1 MNTVRVQLGDRS
13 YDVVIG
19 RGVLGSVA
27 ELTTKALGRAPK
39 RAYCVIDTGV
49 PEAMVEQLDE
59 ALDGAGIA
67 ASSSAFEPSE
77 RVKSIETWAEVLAEL
92 AATGQERG
100 EPVICLGGGIVGDVG
115 GFVAASYRRGV
126 PVVQCPSTLLAM
138 VDASVGGKTG
148 VNLNV
153 RMDLPLEDGPRLL
166 KNLVGAFHQPRLV
179 LADTALLDSLEDRQF
194 NAGLAE
200 CLKHGLI
207 ATGILGSNG
216 GDDLLGW
223 TEANLDAVLDA
234 DHATLDELVTRNVAL
249 KAHVVAGDEHETAP
263 SSAGGRALLNLGHTF
278 GHAIETLPGITPVAG
293 EDGLAPLLHGEAV
306 ALGLIAACATA
317 KELGLASAA
326 LRERVEALV
335 QRAGLP
341 TCVAGL
347 PDNDELLA
355 AMSHD
360 KKARGGSLR
369 LVLPTTAGN
378 AVIVEDPARDAI
390 LAGLNAIRA

>member
-1 MNTVRVQLGDRS
+1 MNTVRVQLADRS

-27 ELTTKALGRAPK
+27 QLTTKALGGAPK

-49 PEAMVEQLDE
+49 PETMVEKLDE
-59 ALDGAGIA
+59 ALEGAGVA

-77 RVKSIETWAEVLAEL
+77 AVKSIETWAELMTEL

-115 GFVAASYRRGV
+115 GFVASGYRRGV
-126 PVVQCPSTLLAM
+126 PVIQCPSTLLAM

-148 VNLNV
+148 VNLDV
-153 RMDLPLEDGPRLL
+153 EFDEGARLL

-179 LADTALLDSLEDRQF
+179 LADTALLDSLDDRQF
-194 NAGLAE
+194 RAGLAE

-207 ATGILGSNG
+207 AAGIAGFA

-223 TEANLDAVLDA
+223 TETNLDKILDG
-234 DHATLDELVTRNVAL
+234 DHATLDELVTRNVSL
-249 KAHVVAGDEHETAP
+249 KAHVVAGDEHENAP
-263 SSAGGRALLNLGHTF
+263 SSVGGRALLNLGHTF
-278 GHAIETLPGITPVAG
+278 GHAIETLPGLSPVAG
-293 EDGLAPLLHGEAV
+293 DPGLSPLLHGEAV
-306 ALGLIAACATA
+306 ALGLVAACATA
-317 KELGLASAA
+317 KELGLAEAS

-335 QRAGLP
+335 SRAGLP

-347 PDNDELLA
+347 PDNEDLLM

-369 LVLPTTAGN
+369 LVLPTSAGTA
-378 AVIVEDPARDAI
+378 VVVEDPSRDAI
-390 LAGLNAIRA
+390 FAGLDAIRG